1 MSNNRLSNKAAR
13 VLETL
18 WLVLVLVC
26 LIAGTISSVN
36 HGLENSFIF
45 FIFALIALL
54 MFLLRRNMRRNRENG
69 DNRP

>member
-1 MSNNRLSNKAAR
+1 TAFFPNIQK
-13 VLETL
+13 
-18 WLVLVLVC
+18 
-26 LIAGTISSVN
+26 IADYIITKPISSMN
-36 HGLENSFIF
+36 HGLKNSFIF